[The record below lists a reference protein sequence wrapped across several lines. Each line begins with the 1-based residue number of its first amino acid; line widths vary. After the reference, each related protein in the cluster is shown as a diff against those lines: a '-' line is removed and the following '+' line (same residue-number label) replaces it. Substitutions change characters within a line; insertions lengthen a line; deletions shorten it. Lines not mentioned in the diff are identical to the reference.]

1 VGLRE
6 KDLFELREQVLAN
19 STQVKLGAA
28 LLALAI
34 AAAGAFG
41 LSKLR
46 DLNQLIDSKLTSKMD
61 ESLGYYE
68 QVAKAIYLANN
79 NSCNSAIPILRELLD
94 RRPTDEIVF
103 FNLLNCL
110 SEQERLGEAL
120 PIIQALKDKGLFPAK
135 LTRSMSF
142 NNAGLCYL
150 WHSKDFRDEPDS
162 Q

>member
-1 VGLRE
+1 MGLRE
-6 KDLFELREQVLAN
+6 KDLFKLREQVLAN

-79 NSCNSAIPILRELLD
+79 NSCNSAIPILRELWTGVQLMKLCFL
-94 RRPTDEIVF
+94 IF
-103 FNLLNCL
+103 
-110 SEQERLGEAL
+110 SIAL
-120 PIIQALKDKGLFPAK
+120 ANKKGLGKRFQLSRP
-135 LTRSMSF
+135 
-142 NNAGLCYL
+142 
-150 WHSKDFRDEPDS
+150 
-162 Q
+162 